1 MNTLHDIRY
10 ALRMLLKRPGFTVIV
25 ILTLALGIGANTTI
39 FSAIDAVL
47 LNPLPYKDPERLV
60 VIWETNKQLGPEM
73 WDRNEAAIGNFLDWR
88 SNNKSFDQLGALFDT
103 SMNLTGVGEPQRIR
117 SFVVTTNFFQVL
129 GVQPMLGRSFLPE
142 SETPGSPFT
151 AIISHQLWQRLF
163 NSDTSVIGKSLTL
176 NAHQVEVI
184 GVMPPGFALQFPINT
199 QVDMWVPFVIDA
211 ADPDYHDR
219 GNNFLYTV
227 GRLKQGVS
235 QEQAQT
241 EMNLIASQ
249 LQQQYPET
257 NAEKGVRV
265 VALQKQIVGN
275 VESYLYIL
283 FAAVGFLLLIAC
295 ANVAGLLL
303 ARVTARHREVAIR
316 IAVGASRWRLVRQ
329 LLTESMILS
338 ALSGLLG
345 LLLAYGGVKL
355 LLALTPSDVP
365 RLHEI
370 GLHVPVFLWTLA
382 ISVATGVLFGL
393 APAIQASKPDLN
405 TALKE
410 SSGRNPGSFQGS
422 GLRNLLVVSEVA
434 VALLLLVGAG
444 LMTKSF
450 FRLQRVDPG
459 FDATNVVSMNLA
471 LPTSKYRQ
479 QQVNI
484 FYDQLIE
491 RVKNLPGVKS
501 VAGVD
506 FLPLGSGNA
515 SSRFVIEGAP
525 VVALADRPYA
535 GIRLITPDY
544 FQTMSIPQLKGRSF
558 TEQDRENT
566 PNVIIVNDALASRYW
581 PNQDAVGKRLAIS
594 QEESGLPVW
603 REIVGVVGNVRHK
616 ALETEVMPEVY
627 FPYKQSPGN
636 YMSLVVRTASDPVSM
651 VPAIRN
657 QVLSVDKDQPVSDV
671 MTMEQRV
678 AKSVAA
684 KRFVMFLL
692 GAFSVLALGLA
703 AVGIYGVM
711 AYLVTQRTQE
721 IGVRMALGAQKRDV
735 LRLVVGKG
743 MVLAIIGTAIGLV
756 ASLALT
762 RLMRSLLFEVT
773 PTDGL
778 TFVIVSVILLTV
790 SLLACYIPARR
801 ATKVDPL
808 VALRYE

>member
-1 MNTLHDIRY
+1 
-10 ALRMLLKRPGFTVIV
+10 MLLKRPGFTVIV
-25 ILTLALGIGANTTI
+25 VLTLALGIGANTTI

-88 SNNKSFDQLGALFDT
+88 ANNKSFDQLGALFDT

-129 GVQPMLGRSFLPE
+129 GVQPLLGRSFLPE
-142 SETPGSPFT
+142 SEAPGSPFT
-151 AIISHQLWQRLF
+151 AIISHELWHRQF
-163 NSDTSVIGKSLTL
+163 GSDPNLIGKSLTL

-249 LQQQYPET
+249 LQQQYPAT

-303 ARVTARHREVAIR
+303 ARVTARHKEVAIR

-338 ALSGLLG
+338 ILSGLLG

-450 FRLQRVDPG
+450 SRLQRVDPG

-484 FYDQLIE
+484 FYDQLLE

-525 VVALADRPYA
+525 VVPLADRPYA

-558 TEQDRENT
+558 TDQDRENT
-566 PNVIIVNDALASRYW
+566 PNVIIVNEALASHYW
-581 PNQDAVGKRLAIS
+581 PNQDVVGKRLAIS
-594 QEESGLPVW
+594 QEESGPPVW

-616 ALETEVMPEVY
+616 ALETEVMPEAY

-636 YMSLVVRTASDPVSM
+636 YMSLVVRTASDPASM
-651 VPAIRN
+651 VPAIRS
-657 QVLSVDKDQPVSDV
+657 QVLSIDKDQPVSDV

-692 GAFSVLALGLA
+692 GAFSILALGLA

-735 LRLVVGKG
+735 LQLVVGKG

-778 TFVIVSVILLTV
+778 TFVIVSVVLLTV
-790 SLLACYIPARR
+790 ALLACYIPARR

>member
-1 MNTLHDIRY
+1 
-10 ALRMLLKRPGFTVIV
+10 MLIKRPGFTAIV
-25 ILTLALGIGANTTI
+25 VLTLALGIGANTTI

-60 VIWETNKQLGPEM
+60 VIWETNKHLGPEM
-73 WDRNEAAIGNFLDWR
+73 WDRNEVAMGNFLDWR
-88 SNNKSFDQLGALFDT
+88 SRNQVFDQLGALFDT
-103 SMNLTGVGEPQRIR
+103 SMNLTGVGEPQRIK
-117 SFVVTTNFFQVL
+117 SYVVTTNFFQVL

-142 SETPGSPFT
+142 EEKPGAPFT
-151 AIISHQLWQRLF
+151 VILSHDLWQRQF
-163 NSDTSVIGKSLTL
+163 GSDPNIINKSLTF
-176 NAHQVEVI
+176 NGHQVAVV
-184 GVMPPGFALQFPINT
+184 GVMPPGFEVQFPISKH
-199 QVDMWVPFVIDA
+199 VDMFVPFIIDV

-219 GNNFLYTV
+219 TQNFLYTV
-227 GRLKQGVS
+227 ARLKPGVS
-235 QEQAQT
+235 QEQAQA
-241 EMNLIASQ
+241 EMNLIAGQ

-257 NAEKGVRV
+257 NAESGVRV
-265 VALQKQIVGN
+265 VPLHKQIVGN
-275 VESYLYIL
+275 VESYLYML

-295 ANVAGLLL
+295 TNVAGLLL

-329 LLTESMILS
+329 LLTESVILS

-355 LLALTPSDVP
+355 LVALTPSEVP

-370 GLHVPVFLWTLA
+370 GLHVPVFLWTLT
-382 ISVATGVLFGL
+382 ISIVTGVLFGL
-393 APAIQASKPDLN
+393 APAVQASKPDLN

-450 FRLQRVDPG
+450 MRLQRVDPG
-459 FDATNVVSMNLA
+459 FDATNVVSMNIA
-471 LPTSKYRQ
+471 LPTSKYRPQ
-479 QQVNI
+479 QTNV
-484 FYDQLIE
+484 FYDQLFE
-491 RVKNLPGVKS
+491 RLRNLPGVKS
-501 VAGVD
+501 VAGIDV
-506 FLPLGSGNA
+506 LPLGNGNV
-515 SSRFVIEGAP
+515 SSRFLIEGAP
-525 VVALADRPYA
+525 FVPLADRPYA
-535 GIRLITPDY
+535 GVRVVTPDY
-544 FQTMSIPQLKGRSF
+544 FQTMGIPNLRGRSF
-558 TEQDRENT
+558 TAQDRENT
-566 PNVIIVNDALASRYW
+566 PGVIIVNEALANRYW
-581 PNQDAVGKRLAIS
+581 PNEDALGKRLGS
-594 QEESGLPVW
+594 FEEVPGKQWL
-603 REIVGVVGNVRHK
+603 EIVGVVGNVRHK
-616 ALETEVMPEVY
+616 AIETEVMPEIY
-627 FPYKQSPGN
+627 FPYQQSPGN
-636 YMSLVVRTASDPVSM
+636 FMNLVVRTASDPASM
-651 VPAIRN
+651 VPAIRS
-657 QVLSVDKDQPVSDV
+657 QVLSVDKDQPVSDI

-692 GAFSVLALGLA
+692 GAFSILALGLA

-735 LRLVVGKG
+735 LNLVVRKG
-743 MVLAIIGTAIGLV
+743 MALAIIGTAIGLV

-773 PTDGL
+773 PTDWL
-778 TFVIVSVILLTV
+778 TFVITSIVLLTV
-790 SLLACYIPARR
+790 ALLACYIPARR

-808 VALRYE
+808 TALRYE

>member
-1 MNTLHDIRY
+1 VNTLQDIRY
-10 ALRMLLKRPGFTVIV
+10 AFRMLLKRPGFTVIV
-25 ILTLALGIGANTTI
+25 VLTLALGIGANTTI
-39 FSAIDAVL
+39 FTAIDAVL
-47 LNPLPYKDPERLV
+47 LNPLPYKDPERLMV
-60 VIWETNKQLGPEM
+60 VWETNKQLGPEM

-88 SNNKSFDQLGALFDT
+88 SRNQSFDQLGALFDT
-103 SMNLTGVGEPQRIR
+103 DMNLTGVGEPQRIQGC
-117 SFVVTTNFFQVL
+117 VVTTNFFQVL
-129 GVQPMLGRSFLPE
+129 GVQPMHGRSFVPE

-151 AIISHQLWQRLF
+151 VIISHELWQRQF
-163 NSDTSVIGKSLTL
+163 GSDRGIINKSLTL
-176 NAHQVEVI
+176 NAHQVAVI
-184 GVMPPGFALQFPINT
+184 GVMPPGFELQFPIT
-199 QVDMWVPFVIDA
+199 RHVDMWVPMVIDIG
-211 ADPDYHDR
+211 DLGYHDR
-219 GNNFLYTV
+219 SNNFLYTV

-241 EMNLIASQ
+241 EMNLIAGQ

-257 NAEKGVRV
+257 NTEKGVRV
-265 VALQKQIVGN
+265 VALHKQLVGN
-275 VESYLYIL
+275 VESYLYML

-316 IAVGASRWRLVRQ
+316 IAVGASRWRLIRQ
-329 LLTESMILS
+329 LLTESIILS
-338 ALSGLLG
+338 GLSGLLG

-355 LLALTPSDVP
+355 LVSLTPSEVP
-365 RLHEI
+365 RLHEV

-382 ISVATGVLFGL
+382 ISVVTGVLFGL
-393 APAIQASKPDLN
+393 APAVQASKPDLN

-450 FRLQRVDPG
+450 LRLQQVDPG
-459 FDATNVVSMNLA
+459 FDATNVLSMNIA
-471 LPTSKYRQ
+471 LPTSKYREQ
-479 QQVNI
+479 RLLT
-484 FYDQLIE
+484 FYDQLFE

-501 VAGVD
+501 VAGINP
-506 FLPLGSGNA
+506 LPLGNSNV
-515 SSRFVIEGAP
+515 SDRFVVEGAP
-525 VVALADRPYA
+525 FVALADRPFA
-535 GIRLITPDY
+535 GVRVITPDY

-558 TEQDRENT
+558 TEQDREKT
-566 PNVIIVNDALASRYW
+566 PNVIIVNEALASRYW
-581 PNQDAVGKRLAIS
+581 PNQDPIGKRLGFFEEDPGK
-594 QEESGLPVW
+594 QEW
-603 REIVGVVGNVRHK
+603 REIVGVVGNVKSK
-616 ALETEVMPEVY
+616 ALEIEVMPEAY
-627 FPYKQSPGN
+627 FPYRQVPEN
-636 YMSLVVRTASDPVSM
+636 FMNLVVRTASDPVSM
-651 VPAIRN
+651 VPAIRS
-657 QVLSVDKDQPVSDV
+657 QVLSVDKDQPVSDI

-684 KRFVMFLL
+684 KRFVMSLL
-692 GAFSVLALGLA
+692 GAFSILALGLA
-703 AVGIYGVM
+703 AVGIYGIM

-735 LRLVVGKG
+735 LRLIVGKG
-743 MVLAIIGTAIGLV
+743 MALAVIGTAIGLI

-773 PTDGL
+773 PTDWL
-778 TFVIVSVILLTV
+778 TFVMVSVVLLTV
-790 SLLACYIPARR
+790 ALLASYIPARR

>member
-1 MNTLHDIRY
+1 MNTFQDIRY
-10 ALRMLLKRPGFTVIV
+10 AFRMLLKRPGFTVIV
-25 ILTLALGIGANTTI
+25 VLTLALGIGANTTI

-47 LNPLPYKDPERLV
+47 LNPLPYKDPERLMV
-60 VIWETNKQLGPEM
+60 VWETNKKLGPEM

-88 SNNKSFDQLGALFDT
+88 SRNQVFEQLASLFDT
-103 SMNLTGVGEPQRIR
+103 NMILTGVGEPQRIKGM
-117 SFVVTTNFFQVL
+117 VVTTNFFQVL
-129 GVQPMLGRSFLPE
+129 GVQPMLGRSFASE
-142 SETPGSPFT
+142 AETPGSPFT
-151 AIISHQLWQRLF
+151 AIISHELWQREF
-163 NSDTSVIGKSLTL
+163 GSDPGFINKSLTL
-176 NAHQVEVI
+176 NGHQVEVI
-184 GVMPPGFALQFPINT
+184 GVMPPAFELQFPIT
-199 QVDMWVPFVIDA
+199 THVDMWVPMIIDA

-227 GRLKQGVS
+227 GRLKPGGS
-235 QEQAQT
+235 REQAQT
-241 EMNLIASQ
+241 EMNLIAGQ

-265 VALQKQIVGN
+265 VPLHKQVVGN
-275 VESYLYIL
+275 VESYLYML

-316 IAVGASRWRLVRQ
+316 IAVGASRGRLIRQ
-329 LLTESMILS
+329 LLTESVILS

-355 LLALTPSDVP
+355 LVALTPSEVP

-370 GLHVPVFLWTLA
+370 GLHVPVFLWTLT
-382 ISVATGVLFGL
+382 ISILTGVLFGL
-393 APAIQASKPDLN
+393 APAVQASRPDLN

-410 SSGRNPGSFQGS
+410 SSGRNPGSFQGG

-450 FRLQRVDPG
+450 FRLQQVDPG
-459 FDATNVVSMNLA
+459 FEATNVVSMNIA

-479 QQVNI
+479 QQVNN

-501 VAGVD
+501 AGGINP
-506 FLPLGSGNA
+506 LPLSN
-515 SSRFVIEGAP
+515 SNVSRRFVVEGASFVP
-525 VVALADRPYA
+525 LADRPFA
-535 GIRLITPDY
+535 GTRVVTPDY
-544 FQTMSIPQLKGRSF
+544 FQTMSIPILKGRSL
-558 TEQDRENT
+558 TEQDRDNT
-566 PNVIIVNDALASRYW
+566 LNVIVVNEALASRYW
-581 PNQDAVGKRLAIS
+581 PNQDAVGKRLGFS
-594 QEESGLPVW
+594 EEYPGKQVW
-603 REIVGVVGNVRHK
+603 LEIVGVVGNVRHK
-616 ALETEVMPEVY
+616 ALESEVMPEAY
-627 FPYKQSPGN
+627 FPYKQVPEN
-636 YMSLVVRTASDPVSM
+636 LMSLVVRTASDPASM
-651 VPAIRN
+651 IPAIRN
-657 QVLSVDKDQPVSDV
+657 QVLSIDKDQPVSDI

-678 AKSVAA
+678 ARSVAA
-684 KRFVMFLL
+684 KRFVMVLL
-692 GAFSVLALGLA
+692 GAFSILALGLA

-735 LRLVVGKG
+735 LKLVVGKG
-743 MVLAIIGTAIGLV
+743 MALAIIGTAIGLV

-762 RLMRSLLFEVT
+762 RLLRSLLFEVA
-773 PTDGL
+773 PTDWL
-778 TFVIVSVILLTV
+778 SFVIASTVLLTV
-790 SLLACYIPARR
+790 ALLASYIPARR

-808 VALRYE
+808 TALRYE